1 MRLPWWAV
9 GGLWV
14 HGCSGSAQAVKSG
27 VVDIAWKIL
36 ATLGLVLLN
45 GFFVAAEFAAVG
57 ARTSRLEILA
67 KGSLLARMAL
77 QIKHKLDLYLST
89 CQLGIT
95 IASLGLGAVTEPAV
109 AVIVGPALNW
119 FGVPETQL
127 HTIAFAIALAIS
139 TSLHVVVGEVAP
151 KNWAILYPDRL
162 LPIVAVPLAVFTYL
176 FYPII
181 WLLNAASNALLHL
194 SGVDIH
200 GDHHGGLPHTEQ
212 ELRTLLGEAV
222 RKGAI
227 AKGNAR
233 LLTSAFEFGHR
244 KVRQIMTPR
253 PSVDF
258 LKVNQPLG
266 EILRI
271 VQKSAN
277 TRLPLC
283 EGDLDHVIGLIHMK
297 DLFNHLKL
305 TPGRLKFVDEMTPN
319 GEAVAIASG
328 LPGSAVHVIGSGDI
342 DLMKI
347 KREVTFVPELLEVS
361 KLLRQFQ
368 NSHNHMAIVVDE
380 YGSTVGIVT
389 MEDVLEEIVGEI
401 EDEFDTTPAADFVKE
416 GENYRVAG
424 LYPLHELRDRLAID
438 NLSADGVDTVG
449 GYIVQQL
456 GRWPRVGDGVSM
468 GKYAISVL
476 SVHQKQV
483 GQALITPKLPSDS
496 AAESQQ
502 ASQ

>member
-1 MRLPWWAV
+1 MEIV
-9 GGLWV
+9 
-14 HGCSGSAQAVKSG
+14 
-27 VVDIAWKIL
+27 WKIL

-45 GFFVAAEFAAVG
+45 GYFVASEFAAVG

-67 KGSLLARMAL
+67 KGSFLARVAL
-77 QIKHKLDLYLST
+77 QVKHKLDLYLST

-109 AVIVGPALNW
+109 AVIVGPALRW
-119 FGVPETQL
+119 LGVPESQI
-127 HTIAFAIALAIS
+127 HAVAFAIALAIS

-162 LPIVAVPLAVFTYL
+162 LPVLAVPLVVFTYL

-181 WLLNAASNALLHL
+181 WLLNAGSNLLLHL

-200 GDHHGGLPHTEQ
+200 GDIHGGLPHTEQ

-222 RKGAI
+222 QSGTI

-253 PSVDF
+253 PAVDF
-258 LKVNQPLG
+258 LKVKQPLG
-266 EILRI
+266 EILRV

-283 EGDLDHVIGLIHMK
+283 DGDLDHVIGLIHMK

-305 TPGRLKFVDEMTPN
+305 VPGRLKFVDEKSSD

-347 KREVTFVPELLEVS
+347 KREVTFVPELLAVS

-368 NSHNHMAIVVDE
+368 TSHNHMAIVVDE
-380 YGSTVGIVT
+380 YGSTAGIVT

-401 EDEFDTTPAADFVKE
+401 EDEFDTTPPADFVKE
-416 GENYRVAG
+416 GENYRVSG
-424 LYPLHELRDRLAID
+424 LYPLHELRERLAIE
-438 NLSADGVDTVG
+438 NLSANGVDTVG

-456 GRWPRVGDGVSM
+456 GRWPRVGDSVAM
-468 GKYAISVL
+468 GGYTIGVL

-483 GQALITPKLPSDS
+483 GQAMITPGRPTTKTGQ
-496 AAESQQ
+496 AQQ
-502 ASQ
+502 TNR